1 MEMTYTKHGDYL
13 LPNLTLP
20 EQPTIGKYG
29 MQRKSFLK
37 KHRRA
42 TYTAMLLSGTLME
55 HLAEID
61 KTARER
67 VEAMTARMAEREGV
81 TEQMKAADQMKWV
94 GLMNNIK
101 QSAEEIVQAELI
113 YN

>member
-13 LPNLTLP
+13 LPDLTLP

-55 HLAEID
+55 HLSEID

-67 VEAMTARMAEREGV
+67 VEAMTSRMAEREGV
-81 TEQMKAADQMKWV
+81 TEELKAADQMKWV

-101 QSAEEIVQAELI
+101 QSAEETVQAELI